1 MTVASESILRRE
13 RERVYPVSDIGG
25 YFICGPKLLNV
36 RNQIASKYI
45 HSSEKTEK
53 SMHAKKNLAKLYIK
67 LGG

>member
-25 YFICGPKLLNV
+25 YFICAPELLNV
-36 RNQIASKYI
+36 RNKIASKYI

-53 SMHAKKNLAKLYIK
+53 SMHAKKKPCKTIH
-67 LGG
+67 